1 MSHHRELSPAQGGA
15 VLAVDVQPGAGRSEV
30 VGRFGD
36 ALKLR
41 VAAPPTGNRA
51 NDAVVELVAREFN
64 LKRADVSVI
73 SGASSRQKRLQL
85 TGVDGAD
92 AARVVDR
99 LLANV
104 RR

>member
-1 MSHHRELSPAQGGA
+1 
-15 VLAVDVQPGAGRSEV
+15 
-30 VGRFGD
+30 
-36 ALKLR
+36 
-41 VAAPPTGNRA
+41 
-51 NDAVVELVAREFN
+51 VAREFN

-85 TGVDGAD
+85 TGVDVGD

-99 LLANV
+99 LVANV

>member
-1 MSHHRELSPAQGGA
+1 MSHHPELSPAQGGA
-15 VLAVDVQPGAGRSEV
+15 VLAVDVQPGARRTEV